1 MSMDQDYNEYLRKK
15 REQATA
21 GDEEEL
27 SESEREREETLS
39 WFEGFV
45 SEWFPKA
52 ASAPYT
58 VDISG
63 KKIEPVKQFQI
74 GEHKY
79 YIHPVQKG
87 RIALYGPSTSASGY
101 EALGTVDE
109 TNFRMD
115 YVYDAIERHSSRR
128 ESSETDLY

>member
-21 GDEEEL
+21 GDEEGL
-27 SESEREREETLS
+27 SESEKERQETLS

-45 SEWFPKA
+45 SKWFPKA
-52 ASAPYT
+52 APAPYT

-63 KKIEPVKQFQI
+63 NKIDPVKQFQI
-74 GEHKY
+74 GEHTY

-87 RIALYGPSTSASGY
+87 RIALYGPSSSASGY
-101 EALGTVDE
+101 ESLGTVDE
-109 TNFRMD
+109 TNFKMD
-115 YVYDAIERHSSRR
+115 YVYDAIERHSNRR
-128 ESSETDLY
+128 ETE